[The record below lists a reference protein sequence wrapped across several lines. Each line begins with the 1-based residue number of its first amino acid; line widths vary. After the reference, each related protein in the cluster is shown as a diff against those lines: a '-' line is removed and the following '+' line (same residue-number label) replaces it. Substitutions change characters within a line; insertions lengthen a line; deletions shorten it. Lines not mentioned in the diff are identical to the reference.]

1 MDFKIYNSET
11 RQIEKFEPNNEKQV
25 TMYTCGPTVYH
36 FAHIGNLR
44 SYIMEDVLQK
54 ALEYCGYKVKRCM
67 NITDVGHLQ
76 NDSDTGEDKMVMSAE
91 REHKSVMD
99 IAKFYTDAFKKDCEL
114 LNIKWPEIVVPATS
128 EIDTYI
134 KMIEV
139 LLEKGYAYKSNGN
152 VYFDVTK
159 LSNYYRL
166 TNQSNEDLKV
176 GVRDGVEDDEG
187 KKNPQDFAL
196 WFTKSKFEN
205 HALKWDSPF
214 GTGYPGWHIECS
226 GISYKYLG
234 EHLDIHCG
242 GVDNKFPHHTNE
254 IAQSESFL
262 GHKWCNYW
270 FHVEHLKTLD
280 GKMSKSSG
288 KFLTVSSLV
297 EQNYR
302 PEEYRLYCLQSH
314 YRKVLTFTY
323 EGLSQT
329 KSAYESLL
337 KKISVLKHDDKLL
350 ETEKI
355 NKFDEEF
362 KSYLANDLNTA
373 SCITVLY
380 DVLKS
385 DMNDNSKLY
394 LIRKFDYV
402 LGLSLDE
409 FIKNNKHEEVTVD
422 DDLKKYIEEKIEE
435 RKQAKLNKD
444 YMLAD
449 KIRDELKQKGVTLI
463 DSKEGTTYK
472 IG

>member
-1 MDFKIYNSET
+1 MEFKIYNSET
-11 RQIEKFEPNNEKQV
+11 RKIETFTPYSQDKV

-36 FAHIGNLR
+36 YAHIGNLR

-54 ALEYCGYKVKRCM
+54 SLEYMGYKVKRCM

-76 NDSDTGEDKMVMSAE
+76 NDSDTGEDKMLLSAE

-99 IAKFYTDAFKKDCEL
+99 IAKFYTDAFKKDCET

-128 EIDTYI
+128 EIGTYI
-134 KMIEV
+134 KMIKV
-139 LLEKGYAYKSNGN
+139 LLEKGCAYKSNGN

-159 LSNYYRL
+159 LDNYYRL
-166 TNQSNEDLKV
+166 TNQSNEDLFV

-205 HALKWDSPF
+205 HALKWNSPF
-214 GTGYPGWHIECS
+214 GEGYPGWHIECS

-254 IAQSESFL
+254 IAQSESYL

-270 FHVEHLKTLD
+270 FHVEHLNTAN

-288 KFLTVSSLV
+288 KFLTISSLI
-297 EQNYR
+297 EQGYK
-302 PEEYRLYCLQSH
+302 PEVYRLYCLQSH
-314 YRKVLTFTY
+314 YRKVLTFTF
-323 EGLSQT
+323 ESLSQT

-337 KKISVLKHDDKLL
+337 KKISMLKHDDKLL
-350 ETEKI
+350 EVDKI
-355 NKFDEEF
+355 TKFDDEF
-362 KSYLANDLNTA
+362 KSYMCNDLNTA
-373 SCITVLY
+373 SMITVLY

-385 DMNDNSKLY
+385 DMNDNSKLF
-394 LIRKFDYV
+394 LIRKFDYI
-402 LGLSLDE
+402 LGLSIDDFIRNNNASEKQIDE
-409 FIKNNKHEEVTVD
+409 QT
-422 DDLKKYIEEKIEE
+422 KKYIQEKIEQ
-435 RKQAKLNKD
+435 RKLAKQNKD
-444 YMLAD
+444 YALAD
-449 KIRDELKQKGVTLI
+449 KIRNELQEKGITLI
-463 DSKEGTTYK
+463 DSKDGTTYK
-472 IG
+472 IV